1 MLFKKSIGTQ
11 LIIVGHYFLNC
22 HSVIPAADLSE
33 QVRNESSSLSLFP
46 YPMNTAVSP
55 GSLLLGTFHWRDICD
70 AAPKIPYWW
79 CRLREESGEEVL
91 IG

>member
-70 AAPKIPYWW
+70 SAPKIPY
-79 CRLREESGEEVL
+79 
-91 IG
+91 

>member
-33 QVRNESSSLSLFP
+33 QVRNESFYSSLFP
-46 YPMNTAVSP
+46 YPMNTAVSR
-55 GSLLLGTFHWRDICD
+55 GSLLLGMFRGRDICD
-70 AAPKIPYWW
+70 SAPKIPY
-79 CRLREESGEEVL
+79 C
-91 IG
+91 